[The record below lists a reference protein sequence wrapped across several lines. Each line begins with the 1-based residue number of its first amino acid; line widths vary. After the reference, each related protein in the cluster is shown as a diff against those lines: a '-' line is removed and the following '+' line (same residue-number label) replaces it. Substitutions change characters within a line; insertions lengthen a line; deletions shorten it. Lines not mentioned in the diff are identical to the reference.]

1 MFHEFFH
8 IPEDTSGHVGTA
20 GNVAGLYVVDVVEF
34 PEWCSGPGRV
44 AKVEVVG
51 SNPISRS
58 KILSTL
64 AALEEIHG
72 VYGRADVVL

>member
-8 IPEDTSGHVGTA
+8 ILRDTSGHLGTVR
-20 GNVAGLYVVDVVEF
+20 NVAGLYVVEVVEF
-34 PEWCSGPGRV
+34 PECCFGPGRV

-58 KILSTL
+58 I
-64 AALEEIHG
+64 
-72 VYGRADVVL
+72 